1 MNNYERLV
9 QITHQKLN
17 LSKEFLDITQNIQ
30 SLVLKEEIDDISA
43 YLDKREYIINQVND
57 LDQDFL
63 KLFENLKKDS
73 NFEENIKSYPKLSQ
87 YIQSIEL
94 NFKESNK
101 IDELIRPNII
111 SELENVKEEM
121 KKIKDNQN
129 NKIAS
134 NKYSQDQFKKLTG
147 SNFGIFIDE
156 KN

>member
-87 YIQSIEL
+87 YIQNIEL